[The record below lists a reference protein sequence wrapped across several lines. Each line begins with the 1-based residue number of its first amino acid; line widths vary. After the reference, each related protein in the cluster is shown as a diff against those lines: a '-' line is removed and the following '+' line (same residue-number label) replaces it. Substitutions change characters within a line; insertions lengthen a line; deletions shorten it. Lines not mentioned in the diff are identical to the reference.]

1 MLNDYTK
8 IVKQLTKYKQV
19 EGLMKYINYESLIE
33 QHRRQERNKAPGID
47 NINKTEYGKEI
58 EQNIEEIL
66 YELKNI

>member
-1 MLNDYTK
+1 
-8 IVKQLTKYKQV
+8 
-19 EGLMKYINYESLIE
+19 MKYINYESLIE